1 MDNKSVIL
9 PKWIDDLIFKVLS
22 AKYSRRNKDLVVL
35 EWEKDEV
42 LTYLGTYFP
51 RSFAESYCIFLKYF
65 SKFKH
70 QYETKTSISLFDFG
84 CGTGGEI
91 IGFIVAVSEMLP
103 NIGTIELRALD
114 GNVHELRCLEVIL
127 DEAASATGLKIES
140 RLMPII
146 IDDFYDMDVVTDVI
160 TQKYDFIIT
169 FKAVCEF
176 VTKKQF
182 EDERG
187 WAGVRRKLK
196 RKRTGKMEHRSGG
209 QIQKDS
215 RQRSKSR
222 GIYG

>member
-160 TQKYDFIIT
+160 TQI
-169 FKAVCEF
+169 
-176 VTKKQF
+176 
-182 EDERG
+182 
-187 WAGVRRKLK
+187 
-196 RKRTGKMEHRSGG
+196 
-209 QIQKDS
+209 
-215 RQRSKSR
+215 
-222 GIYG
+222 